1 MRWDSYSVMTA
12 HQVGIC
18 VLVLGDPVG
27 SWRASCALARVCGA
41 GRGFVQYADELTKGY
56 TKMVIAGAAARPTI
70 SASNFECAG
79 QRLREG
85 PAIDACAAQEW
96 AASKRQRRVPR

>member
-70 SASNFECAG
+70 SASNFECA
-79 QRLREG
+79 
-85 PAIDACAAQEW
+85 AIERGSTPQSGGIGERCR
-96 AASKRQRRVPR
+96 SHVTGRH